1 MSAVPAV
8 KAALITLLRAQYS
21 AASVQVF
28 YGPPTGTPVTDDA
41 VAVIGADPADQEAV
55 PMGTRAREER
65 FSMVVVCSSY
75 RGGGDEV
82 AQATTEAAY
91 ALLAVVE
98 GVLRT
103 DPSVSGTCRKAELG
117 RHALT
122 EEPTD
127 VGRIA
132 EIAAVVDVLARI

>member
-1 MSAVPAV
+1 
-8 KAALITLLRAQYS
+8 
-21 AASVQVF
+21 
-28 YGPPTGTPVTDDA
+28 
-41 VAVIGADPADQEAV
+41 
-55 PMGTRAREER
+55 MGTRAREER
-65 FSMVVVCSSY
+65 FSMAVVCSSY

-127 VGRIA
+127 VGRVA